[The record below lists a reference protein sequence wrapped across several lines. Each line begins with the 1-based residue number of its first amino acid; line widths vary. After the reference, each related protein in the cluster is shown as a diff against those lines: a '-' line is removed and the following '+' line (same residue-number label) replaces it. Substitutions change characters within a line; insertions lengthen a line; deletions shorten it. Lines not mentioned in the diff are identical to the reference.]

1 MLLTFIPLLFLSL
14 WVNYKEYHRKTTTRQ
29 ACFVNCCF
37 RYYLFVNNGKQL
49 YAFLKGLVIF
59 LPFEI
64 FPVTRVG
71 SCYFV
76 SLRFSN
82 YNLPFTKARSGLKR
96 AIVLRILYFLVLG
109 RRWSILDRSKQEE
122 SGKFLKKPWCCFGGS
137 ITR

>member
-1 MLLTFIPLLFLSL
+1 M
-14 WVNYKEYHRKTTTRQ
+14 E
-29 ACFVNCCF
+29 
-37 RYYLFVNNGKQL
+37 KQL

-96 AIVLRILYFLVLG
+96 AIVLLILYFLVLVAE
-109 RRWSILDRSKQEE
+109 WSRLDRSNQEE
-122 SGKFLKKPWCCFGGS
+122 TDECGKFLKKPWCCFGWR
-137 ITR
+137 IAR